1 MHSQGNGD
9 PQIEGMDGT
18 IRRLRQLRALSQ
30 RELAQRAGLDTATI
44 NRIERGKQRPMP
56 RTIRKLADALG
67 VTTEEIMTD
76 QPRLM

>member
-1 MHSQGNGD
+1 MHNQGNGD
-9 PQIEGMDGT
+9 PQIKRMDGT

-44 NRIERGKQRPMP
+44 NRIERGKQKPMP
-56 RTIRKLADALG
+56 RTIRKLAYALG
-67 VTTEEIMTD
+67 VTTEEIIAD